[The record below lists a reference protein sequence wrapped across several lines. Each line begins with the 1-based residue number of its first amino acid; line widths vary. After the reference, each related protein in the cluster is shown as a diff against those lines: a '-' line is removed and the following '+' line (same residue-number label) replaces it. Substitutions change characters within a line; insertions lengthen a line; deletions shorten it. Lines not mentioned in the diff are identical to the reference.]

1 MATKPQKPTIEE
13 KPVRKKPDGRKNNG
27 GARPGTGG
35 AMPGAGRPAF
45 EPTDHERKQVEAMS
59 GYGLPIEHIAVLVR
73 DGIDT
78 DTLRKHFA
86 TELVAGKAKANAQVG
101 KTLFQKVMAGDTT
114 AAIWWSK
121 TQMRWKEVQQHELT
135 GADGAPIAIATLD
148 VSKLGTEVLAQ
159 IMAAKDASD
168 AS

>member
-1 MATKPQKPTIEE
+1 MAKKPQKPTIEE
-13 KPVRKKPDGRKNNG
+13 KSVQKKPDGRKNNG
-27 GARPGTGG
+27 GAREN
-35 AMPGAGRPAF
+35 AGRPAF
-45 EPTDHERKQVEAMS
+45 KPTDHERKQVEAMS
-59 GYGLPIEHIAVLVR
+59 GYGLPIEQIAVLVR

-86 TELVAGKAKANAQVG
+86 QELISGKAKANAQVG

-135 GADGAPIAIATLD
+135 GADGAPLEFAKIERVVIRGKAD
-148 VSKLGTEVLAQ
+148 TEN
-159 IMAAKDASD
+159 SD
-168 AS
+168 A